1 MNIDTARDALLDDSR
16 RQADDIVK
24 AGERDAR
31 ERLAAAQ
38 READAL
44 IACARTKGE
53 AAGRVEG
60 ARLLAAQRFAAHLQ
74 VLGAR
79 RASYDALRA
88 QARDAALA
96 LRDGPDYP
104 DLLERLAAAARRDLG
119 PGAEVTIDP
128 AGRGGVVARAG
139 SREVDYALVVLAERC
154 VERLGSKAAAL
165 WA

>member
-1 MNIDTARDALLDDSR
+1 MSIDTARDALLDDAR
-16 RQADDIVK
+16 RQADEIVE

-44 IACARTKGE
+44 IARARAEGE
-53 AAGRVEG
+53 AYGHLEA
-60 ARLLAAQRFAAHLQ
+60 ARSLAAQRFAAHLH

-79 RASYDALRA
+79 RASYEALLA

-96 LRDGPDYP
+96 LRDNAEYP

-119 PGAEVTIDP
+119 TGAELTIDP

-139 SREVDYALVVLAERC
+139 TREVDSTLVVLAERC
-154 VERLGSKAAAL
+154 VERLGSKAGAL

>member
-1 MNIDTARDALLDDSR
+1 MSIDTARDALLDDAR
-16 RQADDIVK
+16 RQAEDIVE

-31 ERLAAAQ
+31 ERLGAAQ
-38 READAL
+38 ADADAL
-44 IACARTKGE
+44 VARARAEGE
-53 AAGRVEG
+53 AAGRVDA
-60 ARLLAAQRFAAHLQ
+60 ARVLAAQRFAANLQ

-79 RASYDALRA
+79 RASYDVLRA

-96 LRDGPDYP
+96 LRAEPGYA
-104 DLLERLAAAARRDLG
+104 DLLERLAAAARRELG
-119 PGAEVTIDP
+119 PGADLTIDP

-139 SREVDYALVVLAERC
+139 SREIDFTLVVLAERC